1 MGDLL
6 TGDLGPSYAIGGQT
20 ADLIAEGLGAT
31 VELTLGALLF
41 VVVLGGAFGI
51 LGATSRNRWTVG
63 AVRILTTTALAVP
76 PFVTGV
82 LLVLLFSVVLGVL
95 PPGGR
100 VPLLTAPDLGV
111 QYLVLPALC
120 LALPSAAV
128 LGRYLKDGIERA
140 LAEDYVRT
148 ATAAGIAPR
157 RLLWRHALPNAL
169 PPVVTLLGMQTGHL
183 LARLLHGI
191 RADLG
196 IIVVAVPL
204 GAVLG
209 CLLALAAAAHP
220 IADTVV
226 QRTFDLILA
235 FPGLILALAVTA
247 VLGPGRLPVI
257 LVVALAEIPV
267 FGRLLRTGILV
278 QRGREYVTAARVGG
292 TSGGRILT
300 RHILPNAADPLVVQ
314 IAVSLTVAVFI
325 EGAMSFLGVGV
336 RPPEPT
342 LGAVLSQS
350 MPYLAQAPHFAAGP
364 LVTVTVLVLG
374 LSLTAEALNRE
385 IRR

>member
-1 MGDLL
+1 MTTSTRPAATEPAPAKAAPPRRRHAHRAALATARGRTGLVLVGAVVLAGLLAPLL
-6 TGDLGPSYAIGGQT
+6 TGQGPTDQSGLSLAAPGTPGHPLGTDDLGR
-20 ADLIAEGLGAT
+20 D
-31 VELTLGALLF
+31 
-41 VVVLGGAFGI
+41 
-51 LGATSRNRWTVG
+51 
-63 AVRILTTTALAVP
+63 
-76 PFVTGV
+76 
-82 LLVLLFSVVLGVL
+82 
-95 PPGGR
+95 
-100 VPLLTAPDLGV
+100 
-111 QYLVLPALC
+111 
-120 LALPSAAV
+120 
-128 LGRYLKDGIERA
+128 
-140 LAEDYVRT
+140 
-148 ATAAGIAPR
+148 
-157 RLLWRHALPNAL
+157 
-169 PPVVTLLGMQTGHL
+169 L
-183 LARLLHGI
+183 LARLLYGI

-196 IIVVAVPL
+196 IIAAAVPL
-204 GAVLG
+204 GAALG

-220 IADTVV
+220 VLDTVV

-247 VLGPGRLPVI
+247 ILGPGRLPVI
-257 LVVALAEIPV
+257 LVIALAEIPV

-314 IAVSLTVAVFI
+314 IAVSLTVAVFV

-364 LVTVTVLVLG
+364 LVTVTALVLG

>member
-1 MGDLL
+1 MTTILTKPAPPLTRRRHPYRAALATTRGRTGLALVGLVVLAGLL
-6 TGDLGPSYAIGGQT
+6 APLLAGHGPTDQGGLALAPPGTPGHPLGTDDLGR
-20 ADLIAEGLGAT
+20 D
-31 VELTLGALLF
+31 
-41 VVVLGGAFGI
+41 
-51 LGATSRNRWTVG
+51 
-63 AVRILTTTALAVP
+63 
-76 PFVTGV
+76 
-82 LLVLLFSVVLGVL
+82 
-95 PPGGR
+95 
-100 VPLLTAPDLGV
+100 
-111 QYLVLPALC
+111 
-120 LALPSAAV
+120 
-128 LGRYLKDGIERA
+128 
-140 LAEDYVRT
+140 
-148 ATAAGIAPR
+148 
-157 RLLWRHALPNAL
+157 
-169 PPVVTLLGMQTGHL
+169 L

-204 GAVLG
+204 GAALG
-209 CLLALAAAAHP
+209 CLLALAAAVHP

-257 LVVALAEIPV
+257 LVIALAEIPV

>member
-1 MGDLL
+1 MTTLAAAKPAPARKPRHPYRAALATARGRTGLALVGLVVLAGLL
-6 TGDLGPSYAIGGQT
+6 APLLAGHGPTDQSALALAGPGTPGHPLGTDDLGR
-20 ADLIAEGLGAT
+20 D
-31 VELTLGALLF
+31 
-41 VVVLGGAFGI
+41 
-51 LGATSRNRWTVG
+51 
-63 AVRILTTTALAVP
+63 
-76 PFVTGV
+76 
-82 LLVLLFSVVLGVL
+82 
-95 PPGGR
+95 
-100 VPLLTAPDLGV
+100 
-111 QYLVLPALC
+111 
-120 LALPSAAV
+120 
-128 LGRYLKDGIERA
+128 
-140 LAEDYVRT
+140 
-148 ATAAGIAPR
+148 
-157 RLLWRHALPNAL
+157 
-169 PPVVTLLGMQTGHL
+169 L

-196 IIVVAVPL
+196 IIAVAVPL
-204 GAVLG
+204 GAAVG

-220 IADTVV
+220 VADTVV
-226 QRTFDLILA
+226 QRVFDLILA

-257 LVVALAEIPV
+257 LVIALAEVPA

-278 QRGREYVTAARVGG
+278 QSGREYVTAARVGG

-314 IAVSLTVAVFI
+314 IAVSLTVAVFL

-364 LVTVTVLVLG
+364 LVTVTTLVLG

>member
-1 MGDLL
+1 MTAMTTLAAAKPAPARTPRHPYRAALATARGRTGLALVGLVVLAGLL
-6 TGDLGPSYAIGGQT
+6 APLLAGHGPTDQSALALAGPGTPGHPLGTDDLGR
-20 ADLIAEGLGAT
+20 D
-31 VELTLGALLF
+31 
-41 VVVLGGAFGI
+41 
-51 LGATSRNRWTVG
+51 
-63 AVRILTTTALAVP
+63 
-76 PFVTGV
+76 
-82 LLVLLFSVVLGVL
+82 
-95 PPGGR
+95 
-100 VPLLTAPDLGV
+100 
-111 QYLVLPALC
+111 
-120 LALPSAAV
+120 
-128 LGRYLKDGIERA
+128 
-140 LAEDYVRT
+140 
-148 ATAAGIAPR
+148 
-157 RLLWRHALPNAL
+157 
-169 PPVVTLLGMQTGHL
+169 L

-196 IIVVAVPL
+196 IIAVAVPL
-204 GAVLG
+204 GAAVG

-220 IADTVV
+220 VADTVV
-226 QRTFDLILA
+226 QRVFDLILA

-257 LVVALAEIPV
+257 LVIALAEVPA

-278 QRGREYVTAARVGG
+278 QSGREYVTAARVGG

-314 IAVSLTVAVFI
+314 IAVSLTVAVFL

-364 LVTVTVLVLG
+364 LVTVTTLVLG

>member
-1 MGDLL
+1 MTTSLTKAAPPLARRRHPYRAALATARGRTGLALVGLVVLAGLL
-6 TGDLGPSYAIGGQT
+6 APLLAGHGPTDQSGLALAPPGTPGHPLGTDDLGR
-20 ADLIAEGLGAT
+20 D
-31 VELTLGALLF
+31 
-41 VVVLGGAFGI
+41 
-51 LGATSRNRWTVG
+51 
-63 AVRILTTTALAVP
+63 
-76 PFVTGV
+76 
-82 LLVLLFSVVLGVL
+82 
-95 PPGGR
+95 
-100 VPLLTAPDLGV
+100 
-111 QYLVLPALC
+111 
-120 LALPSAAV
+120 
-128 LGRYLKDGIERA
+128 
-140 LAEDYVRT
+140 
-148 ATAAGIAPR
+148 
-157 RLLWRHALPNAL
+157 
-169 PPVVTLLGMQTGHL
+169 L

-220 IADTVV
+220 VADTVV